1 MNNRVNAV
9 VMVLLMV
16 LSVVASGL
24 GTIPENQNYL
34 DESNSQ
40 SLYVGAPCAGDY
52 NLTSFNNQNDSGKG
66 GDVYYSEITGNN
78 VSYFGTV
85 GENDTLDDYCVILS
99 PGESITLSAMCASNA
114 TDCNTSN
121 RTISL
126 WSGPLTAG
134 GVSVDYLTSNITT
147 LPTFTNNLTTNETF
161 GFGFAPFN
169 YTTPN
174 MLYSYHIWKT
184 GGNSTGGNGS
194 GNNSGGN
201 NTGPME
207 WVSAWAG
214 GTNFT
219 SNSTIGVNWSA
230 GDLVTNITY
239 NVTVDV
245 YAYNSSTNT
254 TYVIWDDYTV
264 FNATSNA
271 TWGAM
276 QIPSGT
282 LPTGCY
288 YASVSL
294 YDNSDGMYFDN
305 DGFDLDVG
313 MDCSGGSG
321 NNSGPMEWIQAGP
334 AANSTFLSNSSIYI
348 DWSVGDLVTN
358 ITYNIT
364 LDIYAYNATTN
375 TTYVI
380 WDAYRNYGPI
390 SPTHTG
396 FNATNTASVF
406 YIPSLT
412 LPTGC
417 YYASVGLYDNDDGM
431 HFDND
436 GFDLDV
442 GMDCSGGSG
451 NNTGNDSGAFVNAW
465 PTGGNGTISDYEMSS
480 TDANITIG
488 AFNLTNGS
496 QYYLDWQITDL
507 VTGILVDSDVWN
519 WTATDVE
526 RVEWYDA
533 MNLGQG
539 CYYFEVSLYDYTN
552 SWTFVE
558 YEDWPFTIDMTFAD
572 CNNTGGNGTSMVNI
586 NWINTTA
593 SSGGGDAEISVES
606 SGNWTAYWGI
616 TNINSAST
624 FPSWSNTNGWWNA
637 SASGGLGTTT
647 GNGDTTWIFQD
658 MDNWGALAPPSC
670 NILMIALFDGNPGT
684 ASAQSTPA
692 TGYPVSIDFQTF
704 ELGNITAADC
714 NWDSSW
720 GGNNTGGN
728 NTGGNNTGNT
738 TNDCI
743 DNNTATG
750 YHTELSI
757 WTDKTE
763 YVLGETTYGT
773 FYVNCTVVGED
784 YQLRYWIDA
793 GASYDSG
800 WWNWTA
806 TQDTSVMTM
815 DWILPDAVS
824 GYHLHGELEL
834 NGLLL
839 ANVESDAFD
848 IVANNSGG
856 NNTGGNNTG
865 GNNTGNTAWGNG
877 TARFI
882 YIKPLAQNADE
893 HTPFNLTFPAPP
905 MADNSPYLSNMIC
918 SKTNGHSADVWETY
932 VPMPFNNITS
942 WKVENTYGLVMG
954 MFEMN
959 NAQTAGIS
967 TMQNPTVIFEQ
978 DLSFNGHA
986 PSTVVDQ
993 ANFNCPIANNTG
1005 GNNTGGNNT
1014 GGNNTGNNTV
1024 TNTAPQISSVV
1035 IAPSSPL
1042 ETDVLTCTYT
1052 YTDAENDPDSSSVT
1066 WMINGVPATTSG
1078 PTLSTGYVT
1087 GDNVICAVF
1096 AYDGIDYGNVQTTS
1110 VIITSNSTGSGS
1122 SSGSG
1127 LPAIGAVG
1135 TLAAIGAGFFA
1146 ILRREDD
1153 E

>member
-264 FNATSNA
+264 FNATSNT

-294 YDNSDGMYFDN
+294 YDNSDGMY
-305 DGFDLDVG
+305 
-313 MDCSGGSG
+313 
-321 NNSGPMEWIQAGP
+321 
-334 AANSTFLSNSSIYI
+334 
-348 DWSVGDLVTN
+348 
-358 ITYNIT
+358 
-364 LDIYAYNATTN
+364 
-375 TTYVI
+375 
-380 WDAYRNYGPI
+380 
-390 SPTHTG
+390 
-396 FNATNTASVF
+396 
-406 YIPSLT
+406 
-412 LPTGC
+412 
-417 YYASVGLYDNDDGM
+417 
-431 HFDND
+431 FDND

-834 NGLLL
+834 NGLWL

-918 SKTNGHSADVWETY
+918 SKTVGHSADVWETY

>member
-24 GTIPENQNYL
+24 GTIPENQNDL
-34 DESNSQ
+34 DENNSLATQ
-40 SLYVGAPCAGDY
+40 SGGVPCAGDY
-52 NLTSFNNQNDSGKG
+52 NLDTNSTHNDSGRG
-66 GDVYYSEITGNN
+66 GDVYFSEITGNN
-78 VSYFGTV
+78 VSHFGIV
-85 GENDTLDDYCVILS
+85 GSNDTLDDYCVVLN
-99 PGESITLSAMCASNA
+99 PGESIILSSMCASNA
-114 TDCNTSN
+114 TDCNNSS
-121 RTISL
+121 IGVQM
-126 WSGPLTAG
+126 WSGVFTAWNG
-134 GVSVDYLTSNITT
+134 SVSWVNLTSSITT
-147 LPTFTNNLTTNETF
+147 LPTYTNNLTTNDTFAF
-161 GFGFAPFN
+161 GFTSGDSMF
-169 YTTPN
+169 
-174 MLYSYHIWKT
+174 YSYNIWKI

-207 WVSAWAG
+207 WLSAWAG
-214 GTNFT
+214 GSNFT

-239 NVTVDV
+239 NVTLDV
-245 YAYNSSTNT
+245 YAHNSTTNT

-271 TWGAM
+271 SSGVL

-288 YASVSL
+288 YASVS
-294 YDNSDGMYFDN
+294 
-305 DGFDLDVG
+305 
-313 MDCSGGSG
+313 
-321 NNSGPMEWIQAGP
+321 
-334 AANSTFLSNSSIYI
+334 
-348 DWSVGDLVTN
+348 
-358 ITYNIT
+358 
-364 LDIYAYNATTN
+364 
-375 TTYVI
+375 
-380 WDAYRNYGPI
+380 
-390 SPTHTG
+390 
-396 FNATNTASVF
+396 
-406 YIPSLT
+406 
-412 LPTGC
+412 
-417 YYASVGLYDNDDGM
+417 LYDNDDGM

-451 NNTGNDSGAFVNAW
+451 NNSGPVMESVYGAPMSPTNNYTLMWQAFDLVNDTNYNVTIEIWAHNETTNTSYVIYSNNTVFDSSHYSWNSSVQSAYGYWSAHSGATGHAYPSGCYYVSIDLFDDDDGMHFDNHGFDFDVGMDCSGGSGNNTGNASGAFVNAW

-488 AFNLTNGS
+488 AFDLTNGS

-533 MNLGQG
+533 TNLGQG
-539 CYYFEVSLYDYTN
+539 CYYFEVTLYDYTN

-558 YEDWPFTIDMTFAD
+558 YEDWPFTIDMTFVD
-572 CNNTGGNGTSMVNI
+572 CNNTGGNNTGGNGTSMVNI

-670 NILMIALFDGNPGT
+670 NILMIALFDGNLGT

-728 NTGGNNTGNT
+728 NTGGNNTG
-738 TNDCI
+738 
-743 DNNTATG
+743 
-750 YHTELSI
+750 
-757 WTDKTE
+757 
-763 YVLGETTYGT
+763 
-773 FYVNCTVVGED
+773 
-784 YQLRYWIDA
+784 
-793 GASYDSG
+793 
-800 WWNWTA
+800 
-806 TQDTSVMTM
+806 
-815 DWILPDAVS
+815 
-824 GYHLHGELEL
+824 
-834 NGLLL
+834 
-839 ANVESDAFD
+839 
-848 IVANNSGG
+848 
-856 NNTGGNNTG
+856 GNNTG
-865 GNNTGNTAWGNG
+865 GNNTGNTTDCGTLDNLTNLLVWTDHTMYDEGDTVEGTFVTNCTVLNKTYTLDYILFDSNNNSVSNNSANPWTWIANNVAESHSMNWTGLTADTYCLWAHLEDALAAQSVDSDTYCFDVTAPSTAWGNG

-905 MADNSPYLSNMIC
+905 MAYNSPYLSNMIC
-918 SKTNGHSADVWETY
+918 SKAVGHSADVWETY

-993 ANFNCPIANNTG
+993 ATFNCPMA
-1005 GNNTGGNNT
+1005 NNTGGNNT

-1096 AYDGIDYGNVQTTS
+1096 AYDGIDYGNVETTS
-1110 VIITSNSTGSGS
+1110 VVITSNSTGSGS